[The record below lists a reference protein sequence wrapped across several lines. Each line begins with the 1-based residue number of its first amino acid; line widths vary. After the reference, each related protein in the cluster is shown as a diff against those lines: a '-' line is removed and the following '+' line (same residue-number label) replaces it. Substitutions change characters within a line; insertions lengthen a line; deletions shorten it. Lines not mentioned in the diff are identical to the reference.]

1 MKASISFKLATVCIV
16 GFISLPAFAS
26 GWSDT
31 KNTADDDVYFDH
43 RVTFY
48 CGCDYVSDGDRD
60 GSGHPM
66 LDTCGYTGP
75 STHSSRAKQIEW
87 EHVVPASLM
96 PARQFECWTKG
107 SRSDCERDDPQA
119 QAMIFDLHNLVP
131 SIGQVNALRLNDRYG
146 EIAGEERK
154 FGACEVEDSK
164 GIFEP
169 RDSERGDVARI
180 WLYMAERHGVELAPG
195 EREMFIRWHEADP
208 VSDWEVER
216 DKRIEKLQGT
226 SNHWVR

>member
-1 MKASISFKLATVCIV
+1 MNFSHRIAAIFVVSVISF
-16 GFISLPAFAS
+16 PAFAS

-31 KNTADDDVYFDH
+31 KNTADDEVYFDH

-60 GSGHPM
+60 GSG
-66 LDTCGYTGP
+66 DTILSSCGYTGP
-75 STHSSRAKQIEW
+75 STHSSRAGRIEW

-96 PARQFECWTKG
+96 PARQFDCWTQG
-107 SRSDCERDDPQA
+107 SRSDCERDDPRA

-146 EIAGEERK
+146 EVEGEQRE

-164 GIFEP
+164 GVFEP

-180 WLYMAERHGVELAPG
+180 WLYMADTHGVSLEPG
-195 EREMFIRWHEADP
+195 EREMFLRWHETDP
-208 VSDWEVER
+208 VSAWELER
-216 DKRIEKLQGT
+216 DNRIKMISGT
-226 SNHWVR
+226 SNHWVQ